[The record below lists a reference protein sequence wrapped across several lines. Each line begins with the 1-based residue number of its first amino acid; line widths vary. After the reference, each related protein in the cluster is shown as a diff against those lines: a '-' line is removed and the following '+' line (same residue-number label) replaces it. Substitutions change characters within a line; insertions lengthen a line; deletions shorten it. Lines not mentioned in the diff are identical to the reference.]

1 MTDIIFLAVGAAF
14 CILGVFLTNREI
26 TRNRTVAAA
35 AVVRAEQTART
46 WVKAIREAARASL
59 HTKRDIRRADREIK
73 ELELVIEETRRRLT
87 DPEVRI
93 AWTMVIAE
101 RRVMTTDVP
110 WAVEV
115 KDEQNGVTQWV
126 LLWDS
131 DRSTAI
137 QRVQRRYPAASGF
150 SIGSAISYRQ
160 PPKSA

>member
-1 MTDIIFLAVGAAF
+1 MTDIIFMSIGAFF
-14 CILGVFLTNREI
+14 CIVGIFMTNREI
-26 TRNRTVAAA
+26 KRNRTIAAA

-46 WVKAIREAARASL
+46 WVKAIRDAARTSL
-59 HTKRDIRRADREIK
+59 HTKRDIRRAEREVK

-87 DPEVRI
+87 DPEVRLS
-93 AWTMVIAE
+93 WTMVISE

-110 WAVEV
+110 WSVEV
-115 KDEQNGVTQWV
+115 KDEQNGVVQWV

-137 QRVQRRYPAASGF
+137 QRVARRYPATAGF
-150 SIGSAISYRQ
+150 VVGSAITYRQ

>member
-1 MTDIIFLAVGAAF
+1 VIDIIFMAVGAAI
-14 CILGVFLTNREI
+14 CILGIFLTNREI

-46 WVKAIREAARASL
+46 WVKTIRDAARASL
-59 HTKRDIRRADREIK
+59 HAKREIRRADQEIK

-101 RRVMTTDVP
+101 RRGMTTDVP

-137 QRVQRRYPAASGF
+137 QRVVRRYPAASEF
-150 SIGSAISYRQ
+150 SVGSAISYRN